1 MTSKKHLDCTD
12 RLVEASKK
20 IQCTHVVNVQGD
32 NILVDPK
39 DLENLCKAIKSH
51 PKNMFWNMISKI
63 ESKKDL
69 IDDSIVKCFISKK
82 SNLFLFRKYEIDMKN
97 IYRVQGLL
105 AYTSNALIEFEK
117 LKPTINELKY
127 SIEQFRIIENDI
139 PIKTLKTEKYYP
151 DINKKSDINKINKI
165 FKTDAYQNTILN
177 KILDIN

>member
-1 MTSKKHLDCTD
+1 
-12 RLVEASKK
+12 
-20 IQCTHVVNVQGD
+20 
-32 NILVDPK
+32 
-39 DLENLCKAIKSH
+39 
-51 PKNMFWNMISKI
+51 
-63 ESKKDL
+63 
-69 IDDSIVKCFISKK
+69 
-82 SNLFLFRKYEIDMKN
+82 MKN